1 MHPIARRL
9 TVIAVPALAA
19 AGAMLPAAHGAATVT
34 GGAPGP
40 RPAVHE
46 AADTTKEQ
54 RTVKKFWTSAKMEA
68 AEPLDAPRAGDR
80 HFAASTSATSSAGA
94 ASTSG
99 SGAQPVVVSP
109 TPPASSGGSASSAKP
124 GATTPAA
131 RTLAA
136 GAAENVSSANVT
148 SAKVSAQTSGSPW
161 TAGGTVAKTTGRVFF
176 TVAAGPDTGRNA
188 SCSGT
193 AVTSAN
199 KSVVI
204 TAGHCVKLNGA
215 FHANWVFVPGY
226 DRGERPHGTWP
237 ATTLLTTPQWNS
249 GENMNYDLAAA
260 VVAPQDGKSLTDV
273 VGGQGVAFNQPRGR
287 QTYAFGYPAGAP
299 YDGSRLVY
307 CGGRTF
313 DDYLSSQDQGLSC
326 GMTGGA
332 SGGPWFVRFDAST
345 GGGLLNSVNSF
356 KYNFAPYW
364 MFGPY
369 FGPEAE
375 AVYNTAQKTAL
386 T

>member
-1 MHPIARRL
+1 M
-9 TVIAVPALAA
+9 
-19 AGAMLPAAHGAATVT
+19 
-34 GGAPGP
+34 
-40 RPAVHE
+40 
-46 AADTTKEQ
+46 
-54 RTVKKFWTSAKMEA
+54 
-68 AEPLDAPRAGDR
+68 
-80 HFAASTSATSSAGA
+80 
-94 ASTSG
+94 
-99 SGAQPVVVSP
+99 
-109 TPPASSGGSASSAKP
+109 
-124 GATTPAA
+124 
-131 RTLAA
+131 
-136 GAAENVSSANVT
+136 
-148 SAKVSAQTSGSPW
+148 
-161 TAGGTVAKTTGRVFF
+161 FF
-176 TVAAGPDTGRNA
+176 TVTAGSDAGRNA

-226 DRGERPHGTWP
+226 DQGDRPHGTWP
-237 ATTLLTTPQWNS
+237 AITLLTTAQWNS
-249 GENMNYDLAAA
+249 GENMNYDVAAA
-260 VVAPQDGKSLTDV
+260 VVAPQGGKSLTDV

-287 QTYAFGYPAGAP
+287 QTYAFGYPAGGP
-299 YDGSRLVY
+299 YDGSKLVY
-307 CGGRTF
+307 CSGRTF

-332 SGGPWFVRFDAST
+332 SGGPWFLNFSERT

-356 KYNFAPYW
+356 KYNFASYW

-375 AVYNTAQKTAL
+375 AVYNTAQKAAL

>member
-1 MHPIARRL
+1 MHPRARRL
-9 TVIAVPALAA
+9 AVLAVPALAA
-19 AGAMLPAAHGAATVT
+19 AGVMLPAAHGAAATAT
-34 GGAPGP
+34 GTTTRSAAGP

-46 AADTTKEQ
+46 AADTATEQ
-54 RTVKKFWTSAKMEA
+54 RTVKKFWTVARMEA
-68 AEPLDAPRAGDR
+68 AEPLDAPGAGDR
-80 HFAASTSATSSAGA
+80 HFAAAGSTTGSATGSTPADASATA
-94 ASTSG
+94 SASASAARPATVAPTLSASTLSAAATSASTST
-99 SGAQPVVVSP
+99 A
-109 TPPASSGGSASSAKP
+109 
-124 GATTPAA
+124 AA
-131 RTLAA
+131 R
-136 GAAENVSSANVT
+136 VSSR
-148 SAKVSAQTSGSPW
+148 TSGSSW

-176 TVAAGPDTGRNA
+176 TVTAGSDAGRNA

-226 DRGERPHGTWP
+226 DQGDRPNGTWP
-237 ATTLLTTPQWNS
+237 ATTLLTTAQWNS
-249 GENMNYDLAAA
+249 GENMNYDVAAA
-260 VVAPQDGKSLTDV
+260 VVAPQGGKSLTDV
-273 VGGQGVAFNQPRGR
+273 VGGQGVAFNQPRGQ

-332 SGGPWFVRFDAST
+332 SGGPWFVRFDTRT
-345 GGGLLNSVNSF
+345 GSGQLNSVNSF
-356 KYNFAPYW
+356 KYNFASYW

>member
-1 MHPIARRL
+1 MHPRARRL
-9 TVIAVPALAA
+9 AVLAVPALAA
-19 AGAMLPAAHGAATVT
+19 AGAMLPAAHGAAATGTGTVT
-34 GGAPGP
+34 RSAAAP

-46 AADTTKEQ
+46 AADTAKEQ
-54 RTVKKFWTSAKMEA
+54 TTVKKFWTVARMKAAK
-68 AEPLDAPRAGDR
+68 PLDAPGTGDR
-80 HFAASTSATSSAGA
+80 HFAAAGSADGSATGSAGGSTAATARSMTVSPTQISATQTSATQTSATLTAATTSAAAQPSSR
-94 ASTSG
+94 TSG
-99 SGAQPVVVSP
+99 SS
-109 TPPASSGGSASSAKP
+109 
-124 GATTPAA
+124 
-131 RTLAA
+131 
-136 GAAENVSSANVT
+136 
-148 SAKVSAQTSGSPW
+148 W

-176 TVAAGPDTGRNA
+176 TVTAGSDAGRNA

-226 DRGERPHGTWP
+226 DQGNRPNGTWP

-249 GENMNYDLAAA
+249 GENMNFDIAAA
-260 VVAPQDGKSLTDV
+260 VVAPQGGKNLTDV
-273 VGGQGVAFNQPRGR
+273 VGGQGVAFNQPRGQ

-332 SGGPWFVRFDAST
+332 SGGPWFVRFDTRT
-345 GGGLLNSVNSF
+345 GSGLLNSVNSF
-356 KYNFAPYW
+356 KYNFASYW

>member
-1 MHPIARRL
+1 MHPRARRL
-9 TVIAVPALAA
+9 AVLAVPALAA
-19 AGAMLPAAHGAATVT
+19 AGAMLPAAHGAAATVT
-34 GGAPGP
+34 GTVTRSAAAGP

-46 AADTTKEQ
+46 AADTATEQ
-54 RTVKKFWTSAKMEA
+54 RTVKKFWTVARMETAK
-68 AEPLDAPRAGDR
+68 PLDAPGAGDR
-80 HFAASTSATSSAGA
+80 HFAAAGSTGGSARSAPAEVPAEAPAGVSAEVPADASAARPPTVAPSLTAAARVSSR
-94 ASTSG
+94 TSG
-99 SGAQPVVVSP
+99 SS
-109 TPPASSGGSASSAKP
+109 
-124 GATTPAA
+124 
-131 RTLAA
+131 
-136 GAAENVSSANVT
+136 
-148 SAKVSAQTSGSPW
+148 W

-176 TVAAGPDTGRNA
+176 TVTAGSDAGRNA

-226 DRGERPHGTWP
+226 DQGDRPHGTWP
-237 ATTLLTTPQWNS
+237 AITLLTTAQWNS
-249 GENMNYDLAAA
+249 GENMNYDVAAA
-260 VVAPQDGKSLTDV
+260 VVAPQGGKSLTDV

-287 QTYAFGYPAGAP
+287 QTYAFGYPAGGP
-299 YDGSRLVY
+299 YDGSKLVY
-307 CGGRTF
+307 CSGRTF

-332 SGGPWFVRFDAST
+332 SGGPWFLNFSERT

-356 KYNFAPYW
+356 KYNFASYW

-375 AVYNTAQKTAL
+375 AVYNTAQKAAL

>member
-1 MHPIARRL
+1 MHPRARRL
-9 TVIAVPALAA
+9 AVLAVPALAA
-19 AGAMLPAAHGAATVT
+19 AGAMLPAAHGAAATGTGTVT
-34 GGAPGP
+34 RSAAGP
-40 RPAVHE
+40 RPAVHG
-46 AADTTKEQ
+46 AADTAKEQ
-54 RTVKKFWTSAKMEA
+54 RTVKKFWTAARMEA
-68 AEPLDAPRAGDR
+68 AEPLDAPGTGDR
-80 HFAASTSATSSAGA
+80 HFAAAGSATGSTAGAPAEVPAARSTTVSPTLAAATPTSATPTAATLTAATTSAA
-94 ASTSG
+94 ASAVARPSTRTSG
-99 SGAQPVVVSP
+99 SS
-109 TPPASSGGSASSAKP
+109 
-124 GATTPAA
+124 
-131 RTLAA
+131 
-136 GAAENVSSANVT
+136 
-148 SAKVSAQTSGSPW
+148 W

-176 TVAAGPDTGRNA
+176 TVTAGSDAGRDA

-226 DRGERPHGTWP
+226 DQGSRPNGTWP

-249 GENMNYDLAAA
+249 GENMNFDIAAA

-273 VGGQGVAFNQPRGR
+273 VGGQGVAFNQPRGQ

-299 YDGSRLVY
+299 YDGSKLVY

-332 SGGPWFVRFDAST
+332 SGGPWFVRFDTRT
-345 GGGLLNSVNSF
+345 GSGLLNSVNSF
-356 KYNFAPYW
+356 KYNFASYW

>member
-1 MHPIARRL
+1 MHPTTRRL
-9 TVIAVPALAA
+9 AVLSIPALAA
-19 AGAMLPAAHGAATVT
+19 AGAMLPAAHGAAAAVT
-34 GGAPGP
+34 GSVTQSAAARP

-46 AADTTKEQ
+46 AADTTTEQ
-54 RTVKKFWTSAKMEA
+54 RTVKKFWTVARMEA
-68 AEPLDAPRAGDR
+68 AEPLDAPSTGDR
-80 HFAASTSATSSAGA
+80 HFAAAGSAPGSAPAEAPADAPAARPATVAPTLTAAKGTAADATYASSR
-94 ASTSG
+94 TSG
-99 SGAQPVVVSP
+99 SS
-109 TPPASSGGSASSAKP
+109 
-124 GATTPAA
+124 
-131 RTLAA
+131 
-136 GAAENVSSANVT
+136 
-148 SAKVSAQTSGSPW
+148 W
-161 TAGGTVAKTTGRVFF
+161 TAGGTVTKTTGRVFF
-176 TVAAGPDTGRNA
+176 TVTAGSDAGRNA

-226 DRGERPHGTWP
+226 DQGNRPDGTWP
-237 ATTLLTTPQWNS
+237 ATTLLTTSQWNS
-249 GENMNYDLAAA
+249 GENMNYDVAAA
-260 VVAPQDGKSLTDV
+260 VVAPQGGKSLTDV

-299 YDGSRLVY
+299 YDGSKLVY
-307 CGGRTF
+307 CSGRTF
-313 DDYLSSQDQGLSC
+313 DDFLSSQDQGLSC

-332 SGGPWFVRFDAST
+332 SGGPWFLDFSAST

-356 KYNFAPYW
+356 KYNFASYW

-375 AVYNTAQKTAL
+375 AVYNTAQKTGL

>member
-1 MHPIARRL
+1 MHPTARRL
-9 TVIAVPALAA
+9 AVLAVPALAA
-19 AGAMLPAAHGAATVT
+19 AGAMLPAAHGAAATVT
-34 GGAPGP
+34 RAAGP

-46 AADTTKEQ
+46 AADTTTEQ
-54 RTVKKFWTSAKMEA
+54 RTVKKFWTAAKMEA
-68 AEPLDAPRAGDR
+68 AEPLDAPRTGDR
-80 HFAASTSATSSAGA
+80 HFAAAATA
-94 ASTSG
+94 AADGTG
-99 SGAQPVVVSP
+99 TRPVVVSP
-109 TPPASSGGSASSAKP
+109 TVPISPTLS
-124 GATTPAA
+124 TA
-131 RTLAA
+131 RTMTAGTAA
-136 GAAENVSSANVT
+136 NDTSAYVSSR
-148 SAKVSAQTSGSPW
+148 TSGSPW

-176 TVAAGPDTGRNA
+176 TVTAGSDAGRNA

-226 DRGERPHGTWP
+226 DQGDRPDGTWP
-237 ATTLLTTPQWNS
+237 ATTLLTTSQWNS

-260 VVAPQDGKSLTDV
+260 VVAPQGGKSLTDV

-299 YDGSRLVY
+299 YDGSKLVY

-326 GMTGGA
+326 GMTGGS
-332 SGGPWFVRFDAST
+332 SGGPWFVRFDPST
-345 GGGLLNSVNSF
+345 GSGLLNSVNSF
-356 KYNFAPYW
+356 KYNFASYW

-375 AVYNTAQKTAL
+375 AVYNAAQKTAL

>member
-1 MHPIARRL
+1 MHPRARRL
-9 TVIAVPALAA
+9 AVLAVPALTA
-19 AGAMLPAAHGAATVT
+19 AGVMLPAAHGAAATVT
-34 GGAPGP
+34 GTVTQSAAAGP

-46 AADTTKEQ
+46 AADTATEQ
-54 RTVKKFWTSAKMEA
+54 RTVKKFWTVARMEA
-68 AEPLDAPRAGDR
+68 AEPLDAPGTGDR
-80 HFAASTSATSSAGA
+80 RFAAAGSAPADASAARPATVAPTLTAATGTAAATARVSSR
-94 ASTSG
+94 TSG
-99 SGAQPVVVSP
+99 SSW
-109 TPPASSGGSASSAKP
+109 
-124 GATTPAA
+124 TT
-131 RTLAA
+131 
-136 GAAENVSSANVT
+136 
-148 SAKVSAQTSGSPW
+148 
-161 TAGGTVAKTTGRVFF
+161 GGTVAKTTGRVFF
-176 TVAAGPDTGRNA
+176 TVTAGSDAGRNA

-226 DRGERPHGTWP
+226 DQGNRPNGTWP
-237 ATTLLTTPQWNS
+237 ATTLLTTAQWNS
-249 GENMNYDLAAA
+249 GENMNYDVAAA
-260 VVAPQDGKSLTDV
+260 VVAPQGGKSLTDV

-287 QTYAFGYPAGAP
+287 QTYAFGYPAGGP

-307 CGGRTF
+307 CSGRTF

-332 SGGPWFVRFDAST
+332 SGGPWFLNFSEST

-356 KYNFAPYW
+356 KYNFASYW

-375 AVYNTAQKTAL
+375 AVYNTAQNAAL

>member
-1 MHPIARRL
+1 MHPRARRL
-9 TVIAVPALAA
+9 AVLAVPALAA
-19 AGAMLPAAHGAATVT
+19 AGVMLPSAHGAAATVQGSVT
-34 GGAPGP
+34 RSAAAGP

-46 AADTTKEQ
+46 AADTTTEQ
-54 RTVKKFWTSAKMEA
+54 RTIKKFWTVARMEA
-68 AEPLDAPRAGDR
+68 AEPLDAPRTGDR
-80 HFAASTSATSSAGA
+80 HFAAAGSAAGSAPADTSAGA
-94 ASTSG
+94 SGARPATVAPTLTASTMSDSGTSAAARASSRTSG
-99 SGAQPVVVSP
+99 SS
-109 TPPASSGGSASSAKP
+109 
-124 GATTPAA
+124 
-131 RTLAA
+131 
-136 GAAENVSSANVT
+136 
-148 SAKVSAQTSGSPW
+148 W

-176 TVAAGPDTGRNA
+176 TVTAGSDAGRNA

-199 KSVVI
+199 RSVVI

-226 DRGERPHGTWP
+226 DQGNRPNGTWP
-237 ATTLLTTPQWNS
+237 ATTLLTTAQWNS
-249 GENMNYDLAAA
+249 GENMNYDVAAA
-260 VVAPQDGKSLTDV
+260 VVAPQGGKSLTDV

-307 CGGRTF
+307 CSGRTF
-313 DDYLSSQDQGLSC
+313 DDFLSSQDQGLSC
-326 GMTGGA
+326 GLTGGA
-332 SGGPWFVRFDAST
+332 SGGPWFVGFSEST
-345 GGGLLNSVNSF
+345 GSGLLNSVNSF
-356 KYNFAPYW
+356 KYNFASYW

-375 AVYNTAQKTAL
+375 AVYNTAQNTAL

>member
-1 MHPIARRL
+1 MHPTARRL
-9 TVIAVPALAA
+9 ALLSVPVLTV
-19 AGAMLPAAHGAATVT
+19 AGAVLPAARGAA
-34 GGAPGP
+34 APVPGTITRSAAAGP

-46 AADTTKEQ
+46 AADTTTEQ
-54 RTVKKFWTSAKMEA
+54 RTVRKFWTVARMEA
-68 AEPLDAPRAGDR
+68 AEPLDVPGTGDR
-80 HFAASTSATSSAGA
+80 HFAAAITGARVSSR
-94 ASTSG
+94 TSG
-99 SGAQPVVVSP
+99 SS
-109 TPPASSGGSASSAKP
+109 
-124 GATTPAA
+124 
-131 RTLAA
+131 
-136 GAAENVSSANVT
+136 
-148 SAKVSAQTSGSPW
+148 W

-176 TVAAGPDTGRNA
+176 TVTAGPDAGRNA

-226 DRGERPHGTWP
+226 DRGDRPDGTWP
-237 ATTLLTTPQWNS
+237 AATLLTTSQWNS
-249 GENMNYDLAAA
+249 GENMDYDVAAA
-260 VVAPQDGKSLTDV
+260 VVAPQGGRSLTDA
-273 VGGQGVAFNQPRGR
+273 VGGQGVAFNRPRGR
-287 QTYAFGYPAGAP
+287 QTYAFGYPAGGQ

-313 DDYLSSQDQGLSC
+313 DDFLGSQDQGLSC

-332 SGGPWFVRFDAST
+332 SGGPWFADFDPST
-345 GGGLLNSVNSF
+345 GTGVLTSVNSF
-356 KYNFAPYW
+356 KYGFAPSW

-369 FGPEAE
+369 FGAEAE
-375 AVYNTAQKTAL
+375 AVYNAAQKTSL

>member
-1 MHPIARRL
+1 MHPTARRL
-9 TVIAVPALAA
+9 AVLAVPALAA
-19 AGAMLPAAHGAATVT
+19 AGAMLPAAHGAAATVT
-34 GGAPGP
+34 RAAAGP

-46 AADTTKEQ
+46 AADTTTEQ
-54 RTVKKFWTSAKMEA
+54 RTVKKFWTAARMEA
-68 AEPLDAPRAGDR
+68 AEPLDAPGAGDR
-80 HFAASTSATSSAGA
+80 HFAAAASATASADG
-94 ASTSG
+94 TG
-99 SGAQPVVVSP
+99 TRPVVVSP
-109 TPPASSGGSASSAKP
+109 TVPLSPTVPVSSTPS
-124 GATTPAA
+124 GATAPTA
-131 RTLAA
+131 RTMAV
-136 GAAENVSSANVT
+136 GAAAYVSSR
-148 SAKVSAQTSGSPW
+148 TSGSPW

-176 TVAAGPDTGRNA
+176 TVTAGSDAGRNA

-226 DRGERPHGTWP
+226 DQGDRPDGTWP
-237 ATTLLTTPQWNS
+237 ATTLLTTSQWNS

-260 VVAPQDGKSLTDV
+260 VVAPQGGKSLTDV

-299 YDGSRLVY
+299 YDGSKLVY

-326 GMTGGA
+326 GMTGGS
-332 SGGPWFVRFDAST
+332 SGGPWFVRFDPDT
-345 GGGLLNSVNSF
+345 GSGLLNSVNSF
-356 KYNFAPYW
+356 KYNFASYW

-375 AVYNTAQKTAL
+375 AVYNAAQKTAL